1 MESFAR
7 LSQLPVGLL
16 ADVPAEP
23 LPQSLAG
30 WISALPEELLTIVSK
45 VAESGHGVWVVGG
58 PVRDGLS
65 SRIPNDFDLTSTME
79 PEQTIDLFPDS
90 IPTGVEYGTV
100 TVRTEPGGSHFE
112 MTTLRSDQEY
122 LDGRRPESVKFG
134 KSLNEDLQRRDLTIN
149 SMAID
154 LARCLLH
161 DPYEGRVDLG
171 KGVLRAVGEA
181 KVRLAEDGLRIMRV
195 YRFMDQAEAGLW
207 QPDEE
212 LSAALIECQAM
223 LQNVSVERIWQEFTR
238 ILEGGHAADVLSRL
252 AVDGVLERLLPSGN
266 IELGPQSELSE
277 VENPVEARLAILF
290 HPVSAREDLIALK
303 APKRVIVGVEDLLSR
318 LGQLPNPAEPG
329 ELRIYRAALGARLQL
344 QLACE
349 SALDESSAAA
359 VSTALDALAVNRA
372 GNSPLADGNWIAEQS
387 GLSPGIRLG
396 RLKAW
401 LHHIQVESDLATL
414 SEVAER
420 LAQLSWQDGEPESW
434 PRLQWPPADTP
445 ADE

>member
-1 MESFAR
+1 
-7 LSQLPVGLL
+7 
-16 ADVPAEP
+16 
-23 LPQSLAG
+23 
-30 WISALPEELLTIVSK
+30 
-45 VAESGHGVWVVGG
+45 
-58 PVRDGLS
+58 
-65 SRIPNDFDLTSTME
+65 
-79 PEQTIDLFPDS
+79 
-90 IPTGVEYGTV
+90 
-100 TVRTEPGGSHFE
+100 
-112 MTTLRSDQEY
+112 
-122 LDGRRPESVKFG
+122 
-134 KSLNEDLQRRDLTIN
+134 
-149 SMAID
+149 
-154 LARCLLH
+154 
-161 DPYEGRVDLG
+161 
-171 KGVLRAVGEA
+171 
-181 KVRLAEDGLRIMRV
+181 
-195 YRFMDQAEAGLW
+195 
-207 QPDEE
+207 
-212 LSAALIECQAM
+212 
-223 LQNVSVERIWQEFTR
+223 
-238 ILEGGHAADVLSRL
+238 
-252 AVDGVLERLLPSGN
+252 
-266 IELGPQSELSE
+266 LGPQSELSE

-387 GLSPGIRLG
+387 GLTPGIRLG